1 MTTSER
7 AIKLSLGLIL
17 VLFVSIVRAIGAYF
31 LEEKIIVFTV
41 TLVLALVAA
50 VFEGVAHEFSKLN
63 GWAAIDQ
70 QVITLRK
77 YASKLH
83 CESAKEDEQGDSEY
97 ERLIQK
103 ICKEIST

>member
-1 MTTSER
+1 MPTTER

-17 VLFVSIVRAIGAYF
+17 VLFVSGVRAIGAYS

-50 VFEGVAHEFSKLN
+50 AFEGVAHKLSELN
-63 GWAAIDQ
+63 KWAIKQ
-70 QVITLRK
+70 QVEALRK

-97 ERLIQK
+97 KRLIQK
-103 ICKEIST
+103 ICNEIST